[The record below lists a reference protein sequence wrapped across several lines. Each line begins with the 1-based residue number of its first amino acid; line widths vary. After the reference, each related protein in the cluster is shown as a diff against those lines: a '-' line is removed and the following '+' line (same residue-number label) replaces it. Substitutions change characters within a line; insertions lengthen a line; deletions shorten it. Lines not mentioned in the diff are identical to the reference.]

1 MRPSRLMLPHPMKV
15 NEKTSRTSMSKP
27 STKRSSGSSRAGE
40 QISVIN
46 RCRGLRVDRVLL
58 VQATKLI
65 MREYGISSGKVEVSV
80 LDDKGIADLHRKHLG
95 RRAVTDVICFDMSAQ
110 DDINTELDVCLAL
123 GGEVA
128 RRQARANK
136 TSINK
141 ELALY
146 TVHGL
151 LHVLGYD
158 DGNAADSERMHL
170 REDELLEQL
179 GVGSVFC
186 GKGCSRK

>member
-1 MRPSRLMLPHPMKV
+1 
-15 NEKTSRTSMSKP
+15 MSKIP
-27 STKRSSGSSRAGE
+27 TKRSSGSSRAGE
-40 QISVIN
+40 EISVIN

-58 VQATKLI
+58 VQAVKLLV
-65 MREYGISSGKVEVSV
+65 REYNINRVQVELTVF
-80 LDDKGIADLHRKHLG
+80 DDKGIADLHRRHLG

-110 DDINTELDVCLAL
+110 DNINRELDVCLAL

-128 RRQARANK
+128 RRQAKANK

-158 DGNAADSERMHL
+158 DVNAADSERMHQ

-186 GKGCSRK
+186 GKGSGRT